1 MTRNFSVNYPD
12 SVHFLYALGNE
23 IKTAKFGLERIRI
36 LLEALGNP
44 QDRCRFVH
52 VAGTNGKGST
62 CAMIESALRAS
73 GRRTGLF
80 ISPHLIEPTERIA
93 INGQPT
99 PVERFTEAFNRVHE
113 LSEKMLDA
121 GTIDL
126 HPTYFETV
134 TAMGFLIF
142 SEAQTDI
149 VVLEVGLGGR
159 LDATN
164 VVHPELS
171 VITQIDFDHEKF
183 LGISLEAIA
192 GEKAGILK
200 PGVPAVFSR
209 QRPEVVPVLEKRAA
223 ELGIPVSRTSEWAIS
238 DLDLDAR
245 GSRFT
250 LAGPRRGAAL
260 RIRCPLAGEHQVE
273 NAATAAVALA
283 QLGLPQNA
291 IEDGIALARWPG
303 RLELVSERPEII
315 IDGAH
320 NPAGARALAAYID
333 RFYSN
338 RRVRMIYGAMR
349 DKAVEEVCGILFPRA
364 QEIVATAPQ
373 QPRALYPEA
382 ILQVGGHPN
391 ARTAPDLKAAL
402 ALMADATPEDV
413 IFITGSLY
421 LVGEARALFGIK
433 S

>member
-1 MTRNFSVNYPD
+1 LNSAVNYPD

-23 IKTAKFGLERIRI
+23 LKTAKFGLERIGT
-36 LLEALGNP
+36 LLDALGNP
-44 QDRCRFVH
+44 QNQCRFVH

-80 ISPHLIEPTERIA
+80 ISPHLNEPTERIS
-93 INGQPT
+93 ISGRPT
-99 PVERFTEAFNRVHE
+99 SAEQFTGAFNRVHATA
-113 LSEKMLDA
+113 EKLLDA
-121 GTIDL
+121 GVIDL

-134 TAMGFLIF
+134 TTMGFLIF
-142 SEAQTDI
+142 AEAATDV

-164 VVHPELS
+164 VVHPELC

-209 QRPEVVPVLEKRAA
+209 QRPEVEPVLDRRAA
-223 ELGIPVSRTSEWAIS
+223 ELGIPVSRTRDCAVSGLE
-238 DLDLDAR
+238 LHAR
-245 GSRFT
+245 GSRFMVAPS
-250 LAGPRRGAAL
+250 LH
-260 RIRCPLAGEHQVE
+260 IECPLAGEHQVE
-273 NAATAAVALA
+273 NALTAAVALQ
-283 QLGLPQNA
+283 QLGLPDA
-291 IEDGIALARWPG
+291 VIETGIARAQWPG
-303 RLELVSERPEII
+303 RLERISDRPEIV

-320 NPAGARALAAYID
+320 NPAGARALAAYLD
-333 RFYSN
+333 RFYS
-338 RRVRMIYGAMR
+338 RRPVRLIYGAMR

-364 QEIVATAPQ
+364 HQVIATAPQ
-373 QPRALYPEA
+373 QPRALHPEA
-382 ILQVGGHPN
+382 ILQVAEHPN
-391 ARTAPDLKAAL
+391 IRTAATLGDAL
-402 ALMADATPEDV
+402 ALVKDAGADDA

-421 LVGEARALFGIK
+421 LVGEARALLGTK
-433 S
+433 R

>member
-1 MTRNFSVNYPD
+1 MNYPD

-23 IKTAKFGLERIRI
+23 LKTAKFGLERIRT

-44 QDRCRFVH
+44 QDRCRCVH

-62 CAMIESALRAS
+62 CAMIESALRAA

-80 ISPHLIEPTERIA
+80 ISPHLNEPTERISIDGRPA
-93 INGQPT
+93 T
-99 PVERFTEAFNRVHE
+99 VERFTDAFNRVHQMA
-113 LSEKMLDA
+113 EKLLDA

-134 TAMGFLIF
+134 TTMGFLIF
-142 SEAQTDI
+142 AEAATDM

-164 VVHPELS
+164 VVHPDLA

-200 PGVPAVFSR
+200 KGVPAVFSR
-209 QRPEVVPVLEKRAA
+209 QRAEVVPVLDRRAG
-223 ELGIPVSRTSEWAIS
+223 ELGIAVSRTRDCAIS
-238 DLDLDAR
+238 DLELHAR

-250 LAGPRRGAAL
+250 LGNTL
-260 RIRCPLAGEHQVE
+260 HIDCPLAGEHQVE
-273 NAATAAVALA
+273 NAATAALALK
-283 QLGLPQNA
+283 QLGLGDAA
-291 IEDGIALARWPG
+291 IETGIAQARWPG
-303 RLELVSERPEII
+303 RLELISQRPEIV

-320 NPAGARALAAYID
+320 NPAGARALAAYLD
-333 RFYSN
+333 RFYAR

-364 QEIVATAPQ
+364 QEVIATAPE
-373 QPRALYPEA
+373 QPRALHPEA
-382 ILQVGGHPN
+382 ILQVAEHPN
-391 ARTAPDLKAAL
+391 IRTAPNLRQALDLV
-402 ALMADATPEDV
+402 ADAAPDDA

-421 LVGEARALFGIK
+421 LVGEARALIGTPR
-433 S
+433 

>member
-1 MTRNFSVNYPD
+1 MNYPD

-23 IKTAKFGLERIRI
+23 LKTAKFGLERIRT
-36 LLEALGNP
+36 LLAALGNP

-62 CAMIESALRAS
+62 CAMIESALRAA

-93 INGQPT
+93 INGRPT
-99 PVERFTEAFNRVHE
+99 PAERFTGAFNRVHE
-113 LSEKMLDA
+113 LAEKMLDA

-134 TAMGFLIF
+134 TTMAFLIF
-142 SEAQTDI
+142 AEAPTDI

-164 VVHPELS
+164 VVRPDLC

-183 LGISLEAIA
+183 LGISLESIA

-200 PGVPAVFSR
+200 PGAPAVFSR
-209 QRPEVVPVLEKRAA
+209 QRPEVAPVLEKRAA
-223 ELGIPVSRTSEWAIS
+223 ELKIQVARTSEWTIS
-238 DLDLDAR
+238 DLQLDAR

-250 LAGPRRGAAL
+250 LSLRGKDAL

-273 NAATAAVALA
+273 NAATAAVALT
-283 QLGLPQNA
+283 QLGLPRKA
-291 IEDGIALARWPG
+291 IEEGIGLARWPG
-303 RLELVSERPEII
+303 RLELVSARPETI

-320 NPAGARALAAYID
+320 NPAGARALATYID

-364 QEIVATAPQ
+364 QEVIATAPQ
-373 QPRALYPEA
+373 QPRALHPEA
-382 ILQVGGHPN
+382 ILQVAEHPN
-391 ARTAPDLKAAL
+391 AKTAPGLREAL
-402 ALMADATPEDV
+402 ALVADARPQDV

-421 LVGEARALFGIK
+421 LVGEARAIFG
-433 S
+433 SQP

>member
-1 MTRNFSVNYPD
+1 MNYPD

-23 IKTAKFGLERIRI
+23 LKTAKFGLERIRT

-44 QDRCRFVH
+44 QNRCRFVH

-62 CAMIESALRAS
+62 CAMIESALRAA

-80 ISPHLIEPTERIA
+80 ISPHLNEPTERISIDGRPA
-93 INGQPT
+93 T
-99 PVERFTEAFNRVHE
+99 VERFTDAFNRVHQMA
-113 LSEKMLDA
+113 EKLLDA

-134 TAMGFLIF
+134 TTMGFLIF
-142 SEAQTDI
+142 AEAATDM

-164 VVHPELS
+164 VVHPELA

-200 PGVPAVFSR
+200 KGVPAVFSR
-209 QRPEVVPVLEKRAA
+209 QRPEVVPVLDRRAG
-223 ELGIPVSRTSEWAIS
+223 ELGIAVSRTRDCAIS
-238 DLDLDAR
+238 DLELHAR

-250 LAGPRRGAAL
+250 LGNTL
-260 RIRCPLAGEHQVE
+260 HIDCPLAGEHQVE
-273 NAATAAVALA
+273 NAATAALALK
-283 QLGLPQNA
+283 QLGLPDAA
-291 IEDGIALARWPG
+291 IETGIAQARWPG
-303 RLELVSERPEII
+303 RLELISQRPEIV

-320 NPAGARALAAYID
+320 NPAGARALAAYLD
-333 RFYSN
+333 RFYAG

-364 QEIVATAPQ
+364 QEVIATAPE
-373 QPRALYPEA
+373 QPRALHPEA
-382 ILQVGGHPN
+382 ILQVAEHPN
-391 ARTAPDLKAAL
+391 IRTAPAL
-402 ALMADATPEDV
+402 RQALGMVADAGPGDA

-421 LVGEARALFGIK
+421 LVGEARALIGTPR
-433 S
+433 